1 MRPTAL
7 LLCAALA
14 LPLQAPAH
22 ELLKVYEQSLQ
33 NDATWRAAQ
42 HARDAAIEARPQ
54 ARAALLPQL
63 GATAQQSIQETE
75 ITVEGSPSRSTR
87 DEPWSA
93 SLNLSQSVFDW
104 AAIQQLRQSDDQVAL
119 AETSLRAA
127 AQALRLRV
135 AEAYF
140 NVLAASDSLGSSQD
154 ENQAFKR
161 QLELAQARFEVG
173 LSAITEVHEAQARYD
188 LTNATLIQSRQALDA
203 ARSAL
208 TEITGAPYEPQARL
222 QDELPLNP
230 PLPADIEAWVKTA
243 QDSNLDVL
251 SARLGADFARKGI
264 QVARAGHYPTLD
276 LSASKSLSE
285 SSSSTIDIT
294 GASTADRRTETDRIA
309 LQLNLPLFAGLATQS
324 RVRQALST
332 REQREAEYDG
342 ARRLVE
348 RQTRDAYLGVLSGAA
363 RVSALRQ
370 AVVSA
375 TTALEAAQSGLEVGT
390 RTFIDVLNAQQLLS
404 AAQRDWY
411 RSRYDYLLARLRLKQ
426 ATGSLAE
433 ADIEA
438 VDRLLTP

>member
-7 LLCAALA
+7 LLCAIVA
-14 LPLQAPAH
+14 LPLQAGAH
-22 ELLKVYEQSLQ
+22 ELLKVYEQALQ

-42 HARDAAIEARPQ
+42 HARDAAVEARPQ

-75 ITVEGSPSRSTR
+75 ITVEGNPSRSTR

-127 AQALRLRV
+127 AQTLRLRV

-140 NVLAASDSLGSSQD
+140 NVLAAGDSLRSSQD

-173 LSAITEVHEAQARYD
+173 LSAITEVHEAQARHD
-188 LTNATLIQSRQALDA
+188 LTHATLIQARQALDA

-208 TEITGAPYEPQARL
+208 AEITGAAYEPQARL
-222 QDELPLNP
+222 QDELPLDP

-243 QDSNLDVL
+243 QDNNLDVL
-251 SARLGADFARKGI
+251 SARLNADFARKGI
-264 QVARAGHYPTLD
+264 QVARAGHYPTVD

-294 GASTADRRTETDRIA
+294 GASTADRRSEADRIA
-309 LQLNLPLFAGLATQS
+309 LQLNVPLFAGLATQS

-363 RVSALRQ
+363 RVGALRQ

-426 ATGSLAE
+426 AAGNLAE
-433 ADIEA
+433 PDIQA
-438 VDRLLTP
+438 VDRLLAP